1 MEGMKNIDDGPDGL
15 NEAAFERALGGGRK
29 RKPVLRPVNAETI
42 TVGQIQSLRH
52 AASDHAVTVACKR
65 AVHSCT
71 LCHGWIVVV
80 ADESDATSHF
90 AIAAREEGAMPN
102 RATDAYDE
110 RAFGLTGACRGSFGA
125 RPDCSPA
132 INARAKAGR

>member
-1 MEGMKNIDDGPDGL
+1 MLVTARRNQRPREQ
-15 NEAAFERALGGGRK
+15 GGAMML
-29 RKPVLRPVNAETI
+29 VV
-42 TVGQIQSLRH
+42 
-52 AASDHAVTVACKR
+52 
-65 AVHSCT
+65 SCT

-102 RATDAYDE
+102 RATTVTTDAYDE

-125 RPDCSPA
+125 RPNCSPA
-132 INARAKAGR
+132 IDARAKAGR